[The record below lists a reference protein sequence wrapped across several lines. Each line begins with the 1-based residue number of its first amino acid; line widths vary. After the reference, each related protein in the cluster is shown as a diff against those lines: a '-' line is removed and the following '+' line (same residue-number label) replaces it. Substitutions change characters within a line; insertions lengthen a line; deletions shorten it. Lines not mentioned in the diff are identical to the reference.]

1 LQKNFLLF
9 QRNFSD
15 KALIPFIGV
24 SQKQNLMGRR
34 MKRVI
39 RKSEDLPERAAGS
52 VEPAASLPSWIIG
65 DRMILWI
72 QRDIPGSATLMGSFL
87 WRSRQL
93 FGSGPLAS
101 ASHFFLDMED

>member
-39 RKSEDLPERAAGS
+39 RKSEDLPERAAVLLNLRHHYRRGLS
-52 VEPAASLPSWIIG
+52 VIE
-65 DRMILWI
+65 
-72 QRDIPGSATLMGSFL
+72 
-87 WRSRQL
+87 
-93 FGSGPLAS
+93 
-101 ASHFFLDMED
+101 